1 MFFASVLP
9 IILKF
14 LVNFIRLMPHRTA
27 LAFGRMIGRLLRLI
41 LWKKVDRCEVR
52 CVASLGVGITI
63 ARDIV
68 RKSFMNLGM
77 SVIEFIRLP
86 KIKPVINKYVDF
98 PEDSIKVLRGA
109 LSRGKGVMLM
119 SSHMA
124 DWELAA
130 IRVIHEGF
138 PLSVVYTPQ
147 RNKGGANDII
157 MSIRNQ
163 TPDMKMI
170 DSDTGLR
177 EIFRTLK
184 AGGIVVIMQDLD
196 ARKDGVITQFFGLP
210 ASTHEGLVKLYRKF
224 HAPVVPVHYV
234 RDINDPAHHIV
245 EMPEILSDRKGFG
258 DDMQTSLAMCNE
270 VIEGWIR
277 ERPEL
282 WLWLMD
288 RWEYTLGK
296 NV

>member
-1 MFFASVLP
+1 MLNLLVK
-9 IILKF
+9 IIRF
-14 LVNFIRLMPHRTA
+14 MPHRLS
-27 LAFGRMIGRLLRLI
+27 LAFGRFIGRVLHLV

-52 CVASLGVGITI
+52 CVESLGVGITI
-63 ARDIV
+63 AREIV
-68 RKSFMNLGM
+68 RGSFMNMCM
-77 SVIEFIRLP
+77 SAIEFIRLP
-86 KIKPVINKYVDF
+86 KIKPLISELVDF
-98 PEDSIKVLRGA
+98 PEDSIKVLREA
-109 LSRGKGVMLM
+109 LSRGRGVILM

-124 DWELAA
+124 NWELAA

-147 RNKGGANDII
+147 RNQGGVNDMI

-163 TPDMKMI
+163 TPEMQML

-177 EIFRTLK
+177 GIFRTLK

-196 ARKDGVITQFFGLP
+196 ARKDGVITDFLGLP
-210 ASTHEGLVKLYRKF
+210 ASTHEGTVKLFRKF
-224 HAPVVPVHYV
+224 GVPVVPVHYT
-234 RDINDPAHHIV
+234 RDKNNPAHHVVI
-245 EMPEILSDRKGFG
+245 MPEILSDREGFG
-258 DDMQTSLAMCNE
+258 LEMCNE

-282 WLWLMD
+282 WFWIMD

-296 NV
+296 KI